1 MAVVWGEGTSCATLS
16 HPQTTGRQFLFFSR
30 TPIFFSF
37 SPSAEL
43 VPRLMKIIA
52 ELSCARSARSGEP
65 WVRNFG
71 PEKIVLSP
79 PG

>member
-1 MAVVWGEGTSCATLS
+1 M
-16 HPQTTGRQFLFFSR
+16 GRGNELRYPFPSSNYRSPFFFFGR
-30 TPIFFSF
+30 TPIFLSF
-37 SPSAEL
+37 SPNADP